1 MYSFDHDI
9 EYTFFPDK
17 VINNIFFYLWW
28 KQVFLS
34 FERKICVVMA
44 LIAFKSGD
52 ICEPKKPFPLNFWFE
67 ICLIYRG
74 RGADPIHNI
83 NDIASM
89 I

>member
-1 MYSFDHDI
+1 
-9 EYTFFPDK
+9 
-17 VINNIFFYLWW
+17 
-28 KQVFLS
+28 
-34 FERKICVVMA
+34 MA
-44 LIAFKSGD
+44 LIPFKSGD
-52 ICEPKKPFPLNFWFE
+52 ICEPKKPFPLNFLFE